1 MIIRKCLLP
10 NYRGDGDDYDE
21 KITAWR
27 PAVLIMAV
35 AVTCNPTPLGRIIGI
50 TVVTAI
56 KHYFNK
62 KSEVQIPALSNPETV
77 GDRSDKK
84 FKGII
89 QKRIN
94 TNKLNN
100 IGNKE

>member
-27 PAVLIMAV
+27 PTVL
-35 AVTCNPTPLGRIIGI
+35 
-50 TVVTAI
+50 TAI
-56 KHYFNK
+56 KQYFNK

>member
-1 MIIRKCLLP
+1 MIMMKKLLL
-10 NYRGDGDDYDE
+10 GV
-21 KITAWR
+21 A
-27 PAVLIMAV
+27 AVLIMAV

-84 FKGII
+84 I
-89 QKRIN
+89 Q
-94 TNKLNN
+94 
-100 IGNKE
+100 GHYS

>member
-1 MIIRKCLLP
+1 MIMMKKLLL
-10 NYRGDGDDYDE
+10 GV
-21 KITAWR
+21 A
-27 PAVLIMAV
+27 AVLIMAV
-35 AVTCNPTPLGRIIGI
+35 TGRACNYTPRGRIINA
-50 TVVTAI
+50 TVALVI

>member
-1 MIIRKCLLP
+1 
-10 NYRGDGDDYDE
+10 
-21 KITAWR
+21 
-27 PAVLIMAV
+27 MAI
-35 AVTCNPTPLGRIIGI
+35 AVTCNPNPTPLGRIIGI
-50 TVVTAI
+50 TVLIA

-77 GDRSDKK
+77 GDLKK
-84 FKGII
+84 YKDII
-89 QKRIN
+89 HKRIN

>member
-1 MIIRKCLLP
+1 MIMMKKLLL
-10 NYRGDGDDYDE
+10 GV
-21 KITAWR
+21 A
-27 PAVLIMAV
+27 AVLIMPVAVTV
-35 AVTCNPTPLGRIIGI
+35 AVTCTPLGRIIGI
-50 TVVTAI
+50 TVVIAI

-77 GDRSDKK
+77 ED
-84 FKGII
+84 II
-89 QKRIN
+89 HKRIN